1 MTYVQTLCKVEWRY
15 VMICPPCFK
24 SQETFAPLPS
34 SEGPA
39 FVYVAPEVVNDGPI
53 APGMETLAARG

>member
-1 MTYVQTLCKVEWRY
+1 
-15 VMICPPCFK
+15 MICPPCFK

-39 FVYVAPEVVNDGPI
+39 FVYVAPEVVNDGPT